1 LNALITLQDIQ
12 KANANLEGVVHRT
25 SLIHSSTF
33 SNMAGCQIYLKPEN
47 FQKTGS
53 YKIRGAYN
61 KIISLTQKE
70 RECGVVAASAGN
82 HAQGVAYGAAKA
94 GIASK
99 IIMPTNAPLAKVN
112 ATQSYGAEVELAG
125 LIYDEAYQ
133 RALAVQ
139 QETGAIFVH
148 AFDDHQVIAGQGSL
162 AIEILTQ
169 LPETDMIFVPIGGGG
184 LASGVAAACKG
195 LDPRVKVVGVQAKG
209 AASLKYS
216 LEQGMPT
223 MIDSVNTIADGI
235 AVKQPGNLTY
245 QMLETYLD
253 DVVTVDDD
261 EIASTILLFLE
272 RAKMVVEG
280 AGAVSLAALLYQK
293 YPVAGK
299 KVISVVS
306 GGNIDVNFMTQIIA
320 KGLVKA
326 GRYFRINTLM
336 PDKPG
341 TLSTFLK
348 IVAENRGNVIS
359 IDLDRTYSD
368 EPIGL
373 TRVYAVIETD
383 GFKHGESIIKALK
396 KHGYLHDR

>member
-1 LNALITLQDIQ
+1 LLTLKDILAAHDRL
-12 KANANLEGVVHRT
+12 KGVVHRT
-25 SLIHSSTF
+25 NLIYSNTF
-33 SNMAGCQIYLKPEN
+33 SNMAGCDIYLKPEN

-61 KIISLTQKE
+61 KIASLSAKE
-70 RECGVVAASAGN
+70 RENGVVAASAGN
-82 HAQGVAYGAAKA
+82 HAQGVAYGATKA
-94 GIASK
+94 GIPSK
-99 IIMPTNAPLAKVN
+99 IVMPLNAPLAKIN
-112 ATQSYGAEVELAG
+112 ATQNYGAEVELSG

-133 RALAVQ
+133 RALDLQ
-139 QETGAIFVH
+139 RETGATFIH
-148 AFDDHQVIAGQGSL
+148 AFDDVQVIAGQGTL
-162 AIEILTQ
+162 AVEILEE
-169 LPETDMIFVPIGGGG
+169 LPDVDMIFVPVGGGG
-184 LASGVAAACKG
+184 LASGIACACKS
-195 LDPRVKVVGVQAKG
+195 LNPSVRVVGVQAQG

-216 LEQGMPT
+216 LEQGLPT

-235 AVKQPGNLTY
+235 AVKRPGNITY
-245 QMLETYLD
+245 QLLETYLD

-261 EIASTILLFLE
+261 EIASTILLCLE

-293 YPVAGK
+293 YPAAGRQ
-299 KVISVVS
+299 KVVPIIS

-326 GRYFRINTLM
+326 GRYFKINTLM

-341 TLSTFLK
+341 TLSNFLK

-368 EPIGL
+368 EPIGI
-373 TRVYAVIETD
+373 TRVFAVIETD
-383 GFKHGESIIKALK
+383 GFAHGETIIQALK
-396 KHGYLHDR
+396 SRGYLHDR